1 MVEQEKPKFD
11 LDEYFMQIARTA
23 HSRST
28 CDRKHVGAVLVSN
41 EDDELFS
48 TGYNGSPSKRPHC
61 DEVGHFIHEGHCVR
75 IVHAEINAILNAARV
90 GNGKLLENS
99 TMYVTASPCPTCLV
113 ASKQAGVKRIV
124 YDEPYRD
131 EVMEKLAKDS
141 GIEVVWLK
149 NISDSK
155 VQKD

>member
-41 EDDELFS
+41 LVSNEDDELFS

-61 DEVGHFIHEGHCVR
+61 DEVGILSMKV
-75 IVHAEINAILNAARV
+75 IVFE
-90 GNGKLLENS
+90 
-99 TMYVTASPCPTCLV
+99 
-113 ASKQAGVKRIV
+113 
-124 YDEPYRD
+124 
-131 EVMEKLAKDS
+131 
-141 GIEVVWLK
+141 
-149 NISDSK
+149 
-155 VQKD
+155 